1 MQVRRHVPRELAGS
15 WQSGVTNEPLGYW
28 LITEGGWNLFF
39 FPKVYREIIWKVTP
53 LKFASLTTP
62 FSSLNQESSEIKGHV
77 LLLCSFQ
84 PNLNWRTFA

>member
-1 MQVRRHVPRELAGS
+1 MYLEVAGS

-39 FPKVYREIIWKVTP
+39 FPKVYREIIWKVTH

-62 FSSLNQESSEIKGHV
+62 FSSLNHKRKFRNQRTGSFTV
-77 LLLCSFQ
+77 LF
-84 PNLNWRTFA
+84 PT